1 MDVDSKR
8 VTALHTADPNRRG
21 DFVLYWMQIERRAE
35 ANDALNFA
43 VDQANRL
50 NLPVLV
56 YEGLRH
62 DYPHAS
68 DRIHTFMLENARGLR
83 KRLNEKG
90 IGHAFY
96 LERAAADRRPIVRE
110 LMGRAALVV
119 TDDYPAFIIPGHNR
133 ALARLAGDARV
144 PAYAVDSRGVV
155 PLAEFPRRE
164 YAARTIRPKIH
175 RLLPYYLTPRE
186 EPRPRRSGT
195 RIDPGFRAE
204 TWREP
209 IAAKVAACDI
219 DHRVPPVPHRFAG
232 GRDAALEKLRRFLDR
247 GLDRYDD
254 ESNDPARGATS
265 ELSPYLHFGMIGAR
279 EVALTVRDARP
290 GADRNVAAFLEQLI
304 VRRELSLNFCAREPR
319 HETLAALPDWAQRT
333 LRRPRRR
340 PARGGLHPGAVR
352 ERPDAR
358 RALERLSGRASPDRR
373 HPQLRAHAVVAECQ
387 RIEMTEGFRLQMRPD
402 LSFRDIGVVGKQLD
416 IEHAPGH
423 EKGERTD
430 LAGLDLQKGLPGL
443 FVDLRPG
450 LLQRRI
456 LGFPARTQNLDVVPF
471 FIDGIA
477 DFAGPAFQQIFIVL
491 WHLFPLH
498 VSTPS
503 GA

>member
-8 VTALHTADPNRRG
+8 VTALHSADPNRRG

-43 VDQANRL
+43 VNQANRL

-56 YEGLRH
+56 YEGLRY

-68 DRIHTFMLENARGLR
+68 DRLHTFMLENARGLR

-110 LMGRAALVV
+110 LLRRAALVV

-133 ALARLAGDARV
+133 ALARLAGEARV
-144 PAYAVDSRGVV
+144 PASAVDSRGVV

-164 YAARTIRPKIH
+164 YAARTIRPKLH
-175 RLLPYYLTPRE
+175 RQLPYYLTPRD
-186 EPRPRRSGT
+186 EPRPRRNGA

-209 IAAKVAACDI
+209 IAVKVASCEI
-219 DHRVPPVPHRFAG
+219 DHRVPPVPHRFVG
-232 GRDAALEKLRRFLDR
+232 GREPALEKLRRFLDR
-247 GLDRYDD
+247 GLDRYDG

-304 VRRELSLNFCAREPR
+304 VRRELALNFCAREPR
-319 HETLAALPDWAQRT
+319 HGTLAALPDWAQRT
-333 LRRPRRR
+333 LGAHDDDPREAVYTRAQFENARTHDELWNACQDELRLTGVIHNYLRMLWGKKILEWSRSHAEALRTMTRLNDKYALDGRDPNSATSFLWCFGLHDRPWGERPVYGTVRSMSSVNTRRKIDAAAYLAAIDALRRR
-340 PARGGLHPGAVR
+340 RDPAVGGA
-352 ERPDAR
+352 
-358 RALERLSGRASPDRR
+358 
-373 HPQLRAHAVVAECQ
+373 
-387 RIEMTEGFRLQMRPD
+387 
-402 LSFRDIGVVGKQLD
+402 
-416 IEHAPGH
+416 
-423 EKGERTD
+423 
-430 LAGLDLQKGLPGL
+430 
-443 FVDLRPG
+443 
-450 LLQRRI
+450 
-456 LGFPARTQNLDVVPF
+456 
-471 FIDGIA
+471 
-477 DFAGPAFQQIFIVL
+477 
-491 WHLFPLH
+491 
-498 VSTPS
+498 
-503 GA
+503 